1 MQTFTELASK
11 VIGWERVSLANGAYR
26 LQNVSVREDAINFE
40 GYTDC
45 TTNAQF
51 ADELGCVKA
60 KLGLTGGIWLGLVM
74 ELEAYAQ
81 VFALLLE

>member
-1 MQTFTELASK
+1 MQTLTKLARE

-26 LQNVSVREDAINFE
+26 LQKICVREDTINFE
-40 GYTDC
+40 GCTEC

-51 ADELGCVKA
+51 ADELGAVKDS
-60 KLGLTGGIWLGLVM
+60 LGLTGGIWMGLVI